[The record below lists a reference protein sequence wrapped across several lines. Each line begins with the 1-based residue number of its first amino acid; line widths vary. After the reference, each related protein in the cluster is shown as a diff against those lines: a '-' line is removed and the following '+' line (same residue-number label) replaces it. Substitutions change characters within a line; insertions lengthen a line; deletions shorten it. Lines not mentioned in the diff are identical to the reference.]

1 MWAFGDAGIEIG
13 LGTGTDTGDGTGTG
27 DDGADDGA
35 GDDDRGLL
43 CWGLLGLPDSSLA
56 FDGEAASLLAAA
68 SGFTGAL
75 RPGLSAVHDRL

>member
-1 MWAFGDAGIEIG
+1 MWALGDAGIEIG
-13 LGTGTDTGDGTGTG
+13 AGNDTGAGDG
-27 DDGADDGA
+27 DDGADDGTGA

-43 CWGLLGLPDSSLA
+43 CWGLLGLADSSLA
-56 FDGEAASLLAAA
+56 FDGEAASLLAVA

>member
-1 MWAFGDAGIEIG
+1 MWALGDAGIEIG
-13 LGTGTDTGDGTGTG
+13 AGTGTG
-27 DDGADDGA
+27 DDGDGDDGDDTGA

-43 CWGLLGLPDSSLA
+43 CWGLLGLADSSLT
-56 FDGEAASLLAAA
+56 FDGEADSLLAAV